1 MTPPPPPASE
11 EPEPEVGGDGEGDR
25 DRRLKPE
32 RRQGDRRQHEQ
43 PVVVD
48 RRAGGDRR
56 QAQRR
61 TPRNINAYDLG
72 PDELEFIQAIHA
84 HKQKTGRAFP
94 TWSEVLR
101 ILRELGYEKR
111 R

>member
-1 MTPPPPPASE
+1 MTPPPPAPD
-11 EPEPEVGGDGEGDR
+11 EPEPGPESEGDR

-32 RRQGDRRQHEQ
+32 RRQGDRRQQDQ

-72 PDELEFIQAIHA
+72 ADELEFIQAIHA
-84 HKQKTGRAFP
+84 HKQRSGRAFP

-101 ILRELGYEKR
+101 ILRDLGYEKTR
-111 R
+111 

>member
-1 MTPPPPPASE
+1 MTSSEPPAPD
-11 EPEPEVGGDGEGDR
+11 EPKGDVGLDGDR
-25 DRRLKPE
+25 RSEAD
-32 RRQGDRRQHEQ
+32 RRQGDRRKKDE
-43 PVVVD
+43 PVPVD
-48 RRAGGDRR
+48 RRTGADRR
-56 QAQRR
+56 QGQRR
-61 TPRNINAYDLG
+61 TPRNINAYELG

-84 HKQKTGRAFP
+84 HKQRSGRAFP